1 MTKTSYKSLDQR
13 EHILHR
19 PDMYIGS
26 VKNVHQDK
34 YVAIEN
40 DGSYRIIKKNM
51 EYNPGLVRLFIEALS
66 NAIDN
71 LWRSKKANVP
81 LTKIKVNVDKE
92 TGMISI
98 LNDGLHIP
106 VEINEPSGLY
116 IPDMIFGKFLS
127 GSNYDDT
134 EERLTSGRNGVGVK
148 AVNAFSKSFTVKICD
163 PVNGKLYTQT
173 WSDNMLNKTQPKIVS
188 SKLKNG
194 YTEVSWITDFQR
206 FGCEGYSSK
215 TISLFLKHCIDTA
228 MITNVSVYFNDK
240 KLPVKNLSDYASLF
254 LEEETKEKLV
264 INTDNCNVVLLP
276 NTDGDFE
283 SISFVNGIETHDG
296 GVHVDAWS
304 SAIFKPL
311 SEKYSTKKGPQ
322 LSVKDIKPFF
332 KIFVNCTIPNPSF
345 NSQEKSKL
353 VSPSIKADV
362 LPKHINSIYKWSI
375 SDNINEL
382 LKSKDIQALK
392 KTEKKRGFKRIEGY
406 DPANLSGGK
415 QSKECTL
422 ILCEGLS
429 AKTYAV
435 LGIDVGAYG
444 KKGRNYFGVYALRG
458 KGLNTRNATV
468 SSISKNREITDII
481 QALNLKYDADYTKDD
496 NFNTLNYGK
505 VMILTDQDDDG
516 LHISG
521 LIMNFFHSMFPSLM
535 NRTSPFIV
543 SMRTPLVRI
552 YTKTKQ
558 HVFYNLDEFRNFT
571 EKNDISKAQI
581 KYFKGLGTSSDKEV
595 RDSFGK
601 SIVEYYLDEKAD
613 ENMNKA
619 FHSKL
624 SNQRKE
630 WLRMYDPK
638 NCMVSFKD
646 SVNTMSISDFIN
658 KELIRFSQDDCNR
671 NIPNLIDGLKTSQRK
686 ILYATIV
693 KGLNYSGK
701 TMKVAQLAGFVAE
714 TTSYHHG
721 EQCLFDTIIKM
732 AHEFP
737 GSNNIPLLFRDGQ
750 FGSRLCNGND
760 AASARYIFTK
770 LEKLTRLI
778 FRPEDDCLLTHI
790 QEEGDKIEPEFYVP
804 IIPMILVNGNES
816 IGTGW
821 SSSIPCYNPL
831 ELIDSIK
838 EWLKN
843 KNSAWV
849 ITDECDD
856 IKCSVIPELKP
867 WYRDFYGTIERTD
880 TTKFTTT
887 GIMLDEEKN
896 KYTITELPIGTWTD
910 NMKDHIEQLIEDK
923 KIKNYKNYSTPKK
936 IHFALQSNSPMSVS
950 DMKLKTTI
958 STNNMVMFSEGVV
971 KKFESTDHIID
982 EFCKIRY
989 DYYVRRKQLTLK
1001 QLMYELTV
1009 VENKMRFLKEVMNDE
1024 LIINKKEED
1033 QIYKELEDRK
1043 YYKDDNSYR
1052 YLLSMQISSFTST
1065 KLNELDK
1072 NLKKLKNTIK
1082 ELESKSPSNLWES
1095 DLDEFKTAYKTWLIE
1110 IGKDYKL

>member
-1 MTKTSYKSLDQR
+1 MTKTTTYKSLDQR

-26 VKNVHQDK
+26 VKNERQEK
-34 YVAIEN
+34 YIAVEN
-40 DGSYRIIKKNM
+40 EESYRIIKKNM
-51 EYNPGLVRLFIEALS
+51 EYNPGLARLFIEALS
-66 NAIDN
+66 NSIDN

-81 LTKIKVNVDKE
+81 MTKIKVNVDSE
-92 TGMISI
+92 RVTIW
-98 LNDGLHIP
+98 NDGLHIP
-106 VEINEPSGLY
+106 VEINEQTGLY

-148 AVNAFSKSFTVKICD
+148 ALNAFSKEFTVKVCD

-173 WSDNMLNKTQPKIVS
+173 WSGNMLNKTKPKITS

-194 YTEVSWITDFQR
+194 YTEVSWVTDFNR

-215 TISLFLKHCIDTA
+215 TISLFLKHCLDTA

-240 KLPVKNLSDYASLF
+240 KLPVKTLSDYALLF
-254 LEEETKEKLV
+254 LEEDTKEKLV
-264 INTDNCNVVLLP
+264 INTDNCNIVLLP
-276 NTDGDFE
+276 NQSGEFE
-283 SISFVNGIETHDG
+283 SISFVNGIETREG
-296 GVHVDAWS
+296 GVHVDSWS
-304 SAIFKPL
+304 NAIFKPL

-332 KIFVNCTIPNPSF
+332 KLFVNCTVPNPSF

-353 VSPSIKADV
+353 VSPSVKAEI
-362 LPKHINSIYKWSI
+362 LPKHINSICKWSVAE
-375 SDNINEL
+375 NIAEL
-382 LKSKDIQALK
+382 LKSKDVQVLK
-392 KTEKKRGFKRIEGY
+392 KVEKKRGFKRIDGY

-415 QSKECTL
+415 HSNDCTL

-435 LGIDVGAYG
+435 LGIEVGAYG

-458 KGLNTRNATV
+458 KGLNTRNATA
-468 SSISKNREITDII
+468 SSISKNREITDMI
-481 QALNLKYDADYTKDD
+481 QALNLKYEVDYTKDD
-496 NFNTLNYGK
+496 NFNSLNYGK

-535 NRTSPFIV
+535 KRGLPFIV

-552 YTKTKQ
+552 YTKTQQ
-558 HVFYNLDEFRNFT
+558 HVFYNVEELKKFMSN
-571 EKNDISKAQI
+571 NDVSKLNI

-613 ENMNKA
+613 DNMNKA
-619 FHSKL
+619 FHSKQ

-630 WLRMYDPK
+630 WLRAYNPSESS
-638 NCMVSFKD
+638 VSFKD
-646 SVNTMSISDFIN
+646 TINKMSISDFIN

-671 NIPNLIDGLKTSQRK
+671 NIPNLIDGLKISQRK
-686 ILYATIV
+686 ILYATIL
-693 KGLNYSGK
+693 KGLKYSAK

-714 TTSYHHG
+714 STNYHHG
-721 EQCLFDTIIKM
+721 EQCLFDTIVKI

-770 LEKLTRLI
+770 LERLTRLI
-778 FRPEDDCLLTHI
+778 FRQEDDSLLTHI
-790 QEEGDKIEPEFYVP
+790 YEECEKIEPEFYVP
-804 IIPMILVNGNES
+804 IIPTILVNGNES

-831 ELIDSIK
+831 ELIDSIQ
-838 EWLKN
+838 EWLN
-843 KNSAWV
+843 NNNSAWLPESGEDV
-849 ITDECDD
+849 
-856 IKCSVIPELKP
+856 KCSVIPELTP
-867 WYRDFYGTIERTD
+867 WYRDFHGKIERID
-880 TTKFTTT
+880 SNKFVTT
-887 GIMLDEEKN
+887 GIMNEEAKN
-896 KYTITELPIGTWTD
+896 KYNIVELPIGMWTD
-910 NMKDHIEQLIEDK
+910 SMKDHIEQMIEDK
-923 KIKNYKNYSTPKK
+923 KIKSYKNYSTPKK
-936 IHFALQSNSPMSVS
+936 VNFSVHANNEVTFS

-958 STNNMVMFSEGVV
+958 STNNMVMFCDGVV
-971 KKFESTDHIID
+971 KKFDSVDQIID
-982 EFCKIRY
+982 EFCKVRY
-989 DYYVRRKQLTLK
+989 RYYVIRKESVLK
-1001 QLMYELTV
+1001 QLRYECMVL
-1009 VENKMRFLKEVMNDE
+1009 ENKRRFLKEVMNDE
-1024 LIINKKEED
+1024 LVIHKKEEED
-1033 QIYKELEDRK
+1033 VYKELGNRK
-1043 YYKDDNSYR
+1043 YYKDDNGYR

-1065 KLNELDK
+1065 KLDELDK
-1072 NLKKLKNTIK
+1072 NIKNLKQSI
-1082 ELESKSPSNLWES
+1082 ESLEKKSPSDLWKS
-1095 DLDEFKTAYKTWLIE
+1095 DLKEFKDEYKLWLSE
-1110 IGKDYKL
+1110 IGKDYKLN